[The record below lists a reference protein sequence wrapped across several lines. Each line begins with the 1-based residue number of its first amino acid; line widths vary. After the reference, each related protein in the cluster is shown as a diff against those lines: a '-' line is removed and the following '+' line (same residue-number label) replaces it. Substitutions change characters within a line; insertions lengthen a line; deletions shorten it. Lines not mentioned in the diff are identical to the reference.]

1 MSEIS
6 SPTRSVKSVSVT
18 YARSMAGLKALARH
32 MRAGL
37 MPAKIVIGRLK
48 LISPMPRRFS
58 GVYKSHAQ
66 ALSAPPSGRLAGY
79 DHDEVAEVSFEKM
92 CEVMVW
98 DYPVLFWLERLL
110 PQVDRLVD
118 AGGHMGTK
126 FRAFRSLLSIDG
138 KMDWIV
144 YDLPAIVRAGR
155 ARAVREGLSGLSF
168 TDDLANVAGADLF
181 LASGLLQYLD
191 VPLSELLGRLPSL
204 PRHLI
209 INKLAV
215 RDGDTVVTLERI
227 GKAMVPYQIRNRQDF
242 MAELHGL
249 GYRTVDS
256 WTIPS
261 LSHVIDTHPELGA
274 SQSMGLYLRLG

>member
-1 MSEIS
+1 MSE
-6 SPTRSVKSVSVT
+6 TSVAQPIKPASGIRT
-18 YARSMAGLKALARH
+18 QAKPRLKALARH
-32 MRAGL
+32 VRAAV
-37 MPAKIVIGRLK
+37 MPARIVIGRLK
-48 LISPMPRRFS
+48 LLSPIPRRFS
-58 GVYKSHAQ
+58 GAYASHAQ
-66 ALSAPPSGRLAGY
+66 ALSAAAAGQLAGY

-92 CEVMVW
+92 CQVMVW

-110 PQVDRLVD
+110 PQVGRLVD

-126 FRAFRSLLSIDG
+126 FRAFRSFLPIDG
-138 KMDWIV
+138 EVDWVV

-155 ARAVREGLSGLSF
+155 ARAAQEGLNGLAF
-168 TDDLANVAGADLF
+168 TDDLATVAGADLF

-191 VPLSELLGRLPSL
+191 VPLSELLHRLPSL

-215 RDGDTVVTLERI
+215 REGKAVVTLERI
-227 GKAMVPYQIRNRQDF
+227 GKAMVPYQIRNRQGF
-242 MAELHGL
+242 MAELSGL
-249 GYRTVDS
+249 GYNVIDR

-274 SQSMGLYLRLG
+274 SQSMGLYLRLD